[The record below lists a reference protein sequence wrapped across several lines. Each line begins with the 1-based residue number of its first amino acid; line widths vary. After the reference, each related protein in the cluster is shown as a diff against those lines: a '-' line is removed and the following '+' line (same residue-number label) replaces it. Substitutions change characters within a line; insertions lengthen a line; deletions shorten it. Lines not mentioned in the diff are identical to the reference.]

1 MAPAPGLQYPEAGD
15 PDGQEPAEDEGGDGD
30 GGGDG
35 SDQTVITFPNT
46 KRG

>member
-1 MAPAPGLQYPEAGD
+1 MAPAPDLQYPEAGEPGD
-15 PDGQEPAEDEGGDGD
+15 QGPAEAEGGDGD

-35 SDQTVITFPNT
+35 SDQTVVTFPNP

>member
-1 MAPAPGLQYPEAGD
+1 MAPAPDLQYPEAGE
-15 PDGQEPAEDEGGDGD
+15 PGGQEPAGDEGGDGD

-35 SDQTVITFPNT
+35 SDQTVVTFPNP